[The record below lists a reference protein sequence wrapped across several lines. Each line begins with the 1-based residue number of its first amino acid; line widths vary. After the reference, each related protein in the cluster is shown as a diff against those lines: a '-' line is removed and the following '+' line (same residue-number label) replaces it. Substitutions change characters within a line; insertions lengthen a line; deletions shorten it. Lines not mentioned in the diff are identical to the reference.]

1 MTIAEESKK
10 FHAENRGNCAMSVAY
25 GYARATGKT
34 ETEALEIADKFKNA
48 GRGIAPGGVCGALY
62 AAKTLVPEKAEAIEE
77 TFRRDSEGFTKCAE
91 IRPNKI
97 LPCNRCV
104 ELAGE
109 ALDLVNQ

>member
-1 MTIAEESKK
+1 
-10 FHAENRGNCAMSVAY
+10 MSVAY
-25 GYARATGKT
+25 GYAIATGKS

-48 GRGIAPGGVCGALY
+48 GRGIAPGGLCGALY
-62 AAKTLVPEKAEAIEE
+62 AAKELVPEKAAAIEE
-77 TFRRDSEGFTKCAE
+77 VFCRETQNFTKCAE

-109 ALDLVNQ
+109 ALDLVNP

>member
-10 FHAENRGNCAMSVAY
+10 FHADNRGNCAMAVAY
-25 GYARATGKT
+25 GYAIATGKS
-34 ETEALEIADKFKNA
+34 EDEALKIADKYQNA

-62 AAKTLVPEKAEAIEE
+62 AAKTLVPEKADAIEE
-77 TFRRDSEGFTKCAE
+77 TFRRGSQNYTKCAE

-109 ALDLVNQ
+109 ALDLLNL

>member
-10 FHAENRGNCAMSVAY
+10 FHADNRGNCAMSVAY
-25 GYARATGKT
+25 GYAIATGKS

-48 GRGIAPGGVCGALY
+48 GRGIAPGGLCGALY
-62 AAKTLVPEKAEAIEE
+62 AAKELVPEKAAAIEE
-77 TFRRDSEGFTKCAE
+77 VFCRETQNFTKCAE

-109 ALDLVNQ
+109 ALDLVNP

>member
-1 MTIAEESKK
+1 MTIADESKK

-25 GYARATGKT
+25 GYAIATGKS
-34 ETEALEIADKFKNA
+34 EDEALKIADKYQNA

-62 AAKTLVPEKAEAIEE
+62 AAKELVPEKADAIEE
-77 TFRRDSEGFTKCAE
+77 TFRRGSQNYTKCAE

-109 ALDLVNQ
+109 ALDLLNL